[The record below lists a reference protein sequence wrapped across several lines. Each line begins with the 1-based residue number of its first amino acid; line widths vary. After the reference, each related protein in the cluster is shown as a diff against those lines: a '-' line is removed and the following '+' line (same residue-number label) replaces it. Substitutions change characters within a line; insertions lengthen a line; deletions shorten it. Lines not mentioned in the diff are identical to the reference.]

1 MTSRSKVGAA
11 ERLGSAVAR
20 SLRRVSLVGWCPV
33 RGSTALTTS
42 LFDDRDIESVVVIL
56 REITGWIEST

>member
-1 MTSRSKVGAA
+1 MQQSDS
-11 ERLGSAVAR
+11 VAR
-20 SLRRVSLVGWCPV
+20 SLRRVSLVGWYPV